1 MSKLTDAA
9 ALPNTRL
16 LNTRPSPMAEELS
29 ALCEQVNVETH
40 VAPIITTAPFA
51 KETLDV
57 SLTALLKNTPDPDFI
72 WIFVS
77 RTAVR
82 HFATYLLQNKIA
94 FMPKGKIIAVGPGSR
109 DELIAAFSHLNDQII
124 CPEESN
130 SESLILLPD
139 LNDDKKIN
147 AAILKGKG
155 GRDVIKRHI
164 ESQLGVV
171 TEVDLYERQVTKHA
185 TNDIK
190 NWLTADFILATS
202 IDIADG
208 IFENVVSA
216 VDKAQISTLT
226 NKNWIVISH
235 RIRDHVIALG
245 VDKNKV
251 KVSEHTTNQSII
263 QLLTQWQGEIS
274 MSNKDNK
281 TSTTQSSSKEAPAL
295 NKDKQKQEAALKKP
309 DTSEKSVDEAQNK
322 SNEALKK
329 LEQQVR
335 AENEAIAKEKEKIA
349 AKATATTP
357 PETATN
363 PKATESKT
371 QTKSKPTSKTEHKTA
386 QTEPTPKQTAKPHN
400 TSKESNSRLSKT
412 AVFALLLSF
421 VAIGA
426 IGFVWWQGQMWLK
439 TQSQVETLNQQA
451 VNNNVAEIK
460 NLKSQISQLSGQLN
474 SQLKVQQSQDKSIAN
489 NVKTLTNRVKE
500 LGQSQPNEWLA
511 SEALYLVNLAERK
524 IIIDQDVD
532 TALMLLANAN
542 NRLAA
547 MNDPSVFPL
556 RQSISEDVAKLHGAK
571 QPDRDSLYLS
581 LSGILD
587 QVNTL
592 KFSHIYIPTA
602 TAIEPDS
609 AVSDEIQDWQANLKT
624 SFNRFMTNFVTIKHR
639 ELAIEPQIPAQQQWF
654 IRANI
659 TRQLLIAQQ
668 NILLQNNALYNDGIV
683 RSLSWMQ
690 QYFDLND
697 PQVVATINTLSE
709 LQNRNIEL
717 NLPTK
722 LGSQSE
728 LTNYV
733 SRQQSRMSGQ

>member
-1 MSKLTDAA
+1 MSKISDA
-9 ALPNTRL
+9 TML
-16 LNTRPSPMAEELS
+16 LNTRPSPMSEELN
-29 ALCEQVNVETH
+29 ALCQKAKITTQ
-40 VAPIITTAPFA
+40 VAPIITTAPLA
-51 KETLDV
+51 KSELDV
-57 SLTALLKNTPDPDFI
+57 SLTALLKNMSDADFI

-77 RTAVR
+77 RTAVK
-82 HFATYLLQNKIA
+82 HFATNLLQNKIA
-94 FMPKGKIIAVGPGSR
+94 FKPKGNIIAVGPGSR
-109 DELIAAFSHLNDQII
+109 DELHAAFSHLDNKII
-124 CPEESN
+124 CPDESN
-130 SESLILLPD
+130 SESLILLPL
-139 LNDDKKIN
+139 LNTDNKIN

-164 ESQLGVV
+164 ENQHGIV
-171 TEVDLYERQVTKHA
+171 TEVDLYERQVTSYSQ
-185 TNDIK
+185 TDIK
-190 NWLTADFILATS
+190 SWLAADFILATS
-202 IDIADG
+202 IDIVDG
-208 IFENVVSA
+208 IFDNVKSVA
-216 VDKAQISTLT
+216 DTTQVSTLKT
-226 NKNWIVISH
+226 KNWIVISQ
-235 RIRDHVIALG
+235 RIRDYVIELG
-245 VDKNKV
+245 VDQDNV
-251 KVSEHTTNQSII
+251 KVTEHTSNQSII
-263 QLLTQWQGEIS
+263 QVLTQWQGENS

-281 TSTTQSSSKEAPAL
+281 TSNAQSPKEDTPAVNKDKLKTDAAL
-295 NKDKQKQEAALKKP
+295 NKEEASSKQAEASTKKSDDALKR
-309 DTSEKSVDEAQNK
+309 
-322 SNEALKK
+322 

-349 AKATATTP
+349 AKATAAKPPKTATTP
-357 PETATN
+357 DTKTADSTAHAKT
-363 PKATESKT
+363 KAEV
-371 QTKSKPTSKTEHKTA
+371 KTEPKTA
-386 QTEPTPKQTAKPHN
+386 QTKTKQKQTTTPKDET
-400 TSKESNSRLSKT
+400 KESHSRLSKT

-421 VAIGA
+421 VALGA
-426 IGFVWWQGQMWLK
+426 IGFVGWQGQMWLK
-439 TQSQVETLNQQA
+439 TQNQVETLNQQA

-474 SQLKVQQSQDKSIAN
+474 SQLRAQQNQEKTTAN
-489 NVKTLTNRVKE
+489 NVKTLTSRVKE

-556 RQSISEDVAKLHGAK
+556 RKSISEDVAKLHGVK

-602 TAIEPDS
+602 TEVEPES
-609 AVSDEIQDWQANLKT
+609 GVSNEIQDWQSNLKT
-624 SFNRFMTNFVTIKHR
+624 SFSRFMSNFVTIKHR
-639 ELAIEPQIPAQQQWF
+639 ELAIEPQIPVQQQWF

-659 TRQLLIAQQ
+659 TRQLLVAQQ

-683 RSLSWMQ
+683 RSLAWMQ
-690 QYFDLND
+690 QYFDLDD

-717 NLPTK
+717 KLPTK

-728 LTNYV
+728 LANYV
-733 SRQQSRMSGQ
+733 SRQHSRTSGQ